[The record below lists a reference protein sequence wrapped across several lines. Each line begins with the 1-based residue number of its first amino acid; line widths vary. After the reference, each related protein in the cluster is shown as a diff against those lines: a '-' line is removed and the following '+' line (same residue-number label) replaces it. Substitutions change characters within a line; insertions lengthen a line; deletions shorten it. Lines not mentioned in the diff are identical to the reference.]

1 MKRLLTLSLALFIT
15 ISLVACN
22 TPPTETPTGTGT
34 PQSAEITSAAA
45 TTLTTAATA
54 APAEI
59 TEAVATT
66 EPAVML
72 TMDDATEV
80 HTADLSDGYR
90 LEVGKLGEKS
100 GIVRLTDP
108 NLQDSYPATDPSF
121 SEDRIIHRWE
131 VSLTDTYSLA
141 IYHSNKNEDGKET
154 VSLEDMIATVI
165 KIEGD
170 RGMWIEPMLTKTDGK
185 TITMQFEIPD
195 EENFKWSDVTE
206 YHIVIEDDP
215 LDTLIAKDI
224 FAADMQSNKTETTT
238 TVTTTNVTTTTA
250 AVNEMGVA
258 EAITEMTAA
267 PVTTTTTTTTTAKN
281 EPAICGSYRSVEPAY
296 PMTDAELEELKAT
309 GEDFM
314 IYDYINIEQHKDGSF
329 QVEFRFQIGG
339 SGNDFA
345 SFDTEALGTADWYSF
360 YFDGDMG
367 VPYNNGPVTITS
379 DGTTA
384 WVTFDGGEPQEF
396 RKTE

>member
-1 MKRLLTLSLALFIT
+1 MKRYLTLSLALLITLTLAACNIPVSETT
-15 ISLVACN
+15 IS
-22 TPPTETPTGTGT
+22 TDT
-34 PQSAEITSAAA
+34 PQSAEITSAAT
-45 TTLTTAATA
+45 TTLTTATTA
-54 APAEI
+54 APAE
-59 TEAVATT
+59 TSETVTTT
-66 EPAVML
+66 EPDIML
-72 TMDDATEV
+72 SMDDATEV

-100 GIVRLTDP
+100 GIIRLTDP
-108 NLQDSYPATDPSF
+108 NLQESYPATDPSF
-121 SEDRIIHRWE
+121 NEDRIIHRWE

-141 IYHSNKNEDGKET
+141 IYHSNKNEDSKES

-170 RGMWIEPMLTKTDGK
+170 RGMWIEPILTKVDGK

-195 EENFKWSDVTE
+195 EEDFKWSDVTE

-224 FAADMQSNKTETTT
+224 FVSEMQSNQTEATTAAT
-238 TVTTTNVTTTTA
+238 TPAVTTTATTM
-250 AVNEMGVA
+250 NEAGVP

-267 PVTTTTTTTTTAKN
+267 PVTTTATTTTTASN
-281 EPAICGSYRSVEPAY
+281 EPAICGSYRSVLPAY
-296 PMTDAELEELKAT
+296 PEGTEAYD
-309 GEDFM
+309 
-314 IYDYINIEQHKDGSF
+314 YDYINIDQFDDGRF
-329 QVEFRFQIGG
+329 QVEFRLAIGG

-345 SFDTEALGTADWYSF
+345 VFETESLGTANWYSY
-360 YFDGDMG
+360 YFEGDMG

-379 DGTTA
+379 DGNTA
-384 WVTFDGGEPQEF
+384 WVTFGDGEAYEF